1 MALQRETAARVSIL
15 SYSQVRLP
23 VLFLERT
30 LTYPDR
36 LCGNRSNHLSGRIAQ
51 PRQDIG
57 VGGDHRCRGRLDR
70 ELLQLGWLKIQH
82 WTDTTQVCEKPRP
95 QSEADLKVD
104 QTEV

>member
-23 VLFLERT
+23 VLFLEQS

-36 LCGNRSNHLSGRIAQ
+36 LCCDRSDHLSGGIAQ

-57 VGGDHRCRGRLDR
+57 VGGDHCRRGRLDR
-70 ELLQLGWLKIQH
+70 ELL
-82 WTDTTQVCEKPRP
+82 
-95 QSEADLKVD
+95 
-104 QTEV
+104 